1 MYGSVLFIDLCT
13 FEIIMALKKTS
24 ETVMISNAV
33 TESAANT
40 FTDSQVSLQLSPLD
54 KEVFV
59 VTMVNLDPDAPDS
72 IIGQS
77 TTVDVS
83 ISTTQRTTVGTIG
96 NSNVVASARTQII
109 TNAGMTA
116 DGGIPFSR
124 EDPLSADPHSGY
136 VGIIATDDFFLNI
149 QGTNNGNAKAM
160 RARVYGYRAKADA
173 ATYAAL
179 VQSELLS

>member
-1 MYGSVLFIDLCT
+1 
-13 FEIIMALKKTS
+13 MALKKTS
-24 ETVMISNAV
+24 ETVLISNSV
-33 TESAANT
+33 TETGANT
-40 FTDSQVSLQLSPLD
+40 FTSQQVSLQLSPLD

-59 VTMVNLDPDAPDS
+59 VTMINLDPDAPDS
-72 IIGQS
+72 ITGTS
-77 TTVDVS
+77 TSCDVS

-96 NSNVVASARTQII
+96 NSNVLASARTQII
-109 TNAGMTA
+109 CNGAMTA

-124 EDPLSADPHSGY
+124 EDPLSADPNSGY
-136 VGIIATDDFFLNI
+136 VGLIATDDFFLNI

-173 ATYAAL
+173 STYAAL

>member
-1 MYGSVLFIDLCT
+1 
-13 FEIIMALKKTS
+13 MALKKTS
-24 ETVMISNAV
+24 ETVLISNSV

-40 FTDSQVSLQLSPLD
+40 FTSEQVSLQLSPLD

-59 VTMVNLDPDAPDS
+59 VTMINLDPDAPDS
-72 IIGQS
+72 ITGVS
-77 TTVDVS
+77 TSCDVS

-96 NSNVVASARTQII
+96 NSNVLASARTQII
-109 TNAGMTA
+109 CNAAMTA

-124 EDPLSADPHSGY
+124 EDPLAADPNSGY
-136 VGIIATDDFFLNI
+136 VGLIATDDFFLNI